1 MIYSFDFF
9 THLNGKARAN
19 FIKHYTALQKYLYN
33 SPSVIIYTIF
43 NEGWGQFKAD
53 ENYKIAKKNDPT
65 RLYDSTSGWFQQ
77 KKSDFNSFHLYF
89 DNIKKI
95 PNIKKRPIFISE
107 FGGFAYIDKEH
118 IYSEDSFGYDTFESL
133 DDLYNGL
140 KALIEEKILPYKDF
154 ISGFVYTQL
163 SDVETEVNGIYTYD
177 RKACK
182 FKPEFK
188 ELIEKFK

>member
-1 MIYSFDFF
+1 M
-9 THLNGKARAN
+9 KN
-19 FIKHYTALQKYLYN
+19 FIFEREIHEGNFHGTTPPIDGEYFTIKRGYKLTVKDISKIFQVSESCASICDEYLQKYLYN

-140 KALIEEKILPYKDF
+140 KALI
-154 ISGFVYTQL
+154 
-163 SDVETEVNGIYTYD
+163 
-177 RKACK
+177 
-182 FKPEFK
+182 
-188 ELIEKFK
+188 